1 MDLAHP
7 VTGGAILDDE
17 DPASLDTAAPARRSG
32 AARMTPRFGGPGDQ
46 SRTLPLLARPEVQAS
61 GVLIRL
67 PVRREE
73 VQVERRAFIAEEVV
87 VYARELP
94 DVVRQEATV
103 RREDLV
109 VDTLGD
115 LEATRPLGPAGR
127 AGEVPIERPHRPPR

>member
-17 DPASLDTAAPARRSG
+17 DPTEQAAAPTPRRAG

-46 SRTLPLLARPEVQAS
+46 PRTLPLLVRPEVRAS
-61 GVLIRL
+61 GMQIRL

-73 VQVERRAFIAEEVV
+73 VRIEKRAFIAEEVV
-87 VYARELP
+87 VRTRETS
-94 DVVRQEATV
+94 DVVRREATI

-109 VDTLGD
+109 VDTRGD
-115 LEATRPLGPAGR
+115 LEATRPLGPADR
-127 AGEVPIERPHRPPR
+127 ARELPPERPRRPG